1 MTKEVKLY
9 FNIFECDRNLLDR
22 LDVTYKRAF
31 ISTPQDKYYTDML
44 KNLVKMNNL
53 KGEPLS
59 NERLRQAFIDVREET
74 DVKHERNI

>member
-1 MTKEVKLY
+1 MNRY